1 MWGAGR
7 RTLVPET
14 RQALLAGVALL
25 SLSLAPAA
33 HAKEFPS
40 KISLSSLNGANGFRL
55 NGGAPYDLSGWSVSS
70 AGDVNGDGFGDLIV
84 GAHDADPNGLS
95 SGSSYVVFGR
105 KTGFAASLDLSTLNG
120 TNGFRLDG
128 AAAYDFSSW
137 SVSGAGD
144 VNGDGFADLII
155 GARGADPNGPFS
167 GSSYVVFG
175 RKSGFAAS
183 LNISSLNGTN
193 GFRLNG
199 VAVGDFSGRSV
210 SGAGDVNGDGFADL
224 IVGANGADPHG
235 LLQDQAMWSLARRRA
250 LPQH

>member
-128 AAAYDFSSW
+128 AAAYDFSGW

-155 GARGADPNGPFS
+155 GARGADPNGS
-167 GSSYVVFG
+167 C
-175 RKSGFAAS
+175 
-183 LNISSLNGTN
+183 
-193 GFRLNG
+193 FRLKLCG
-199 VAVGDFSGRSV
+199 VRPEVGLCRIRSIFPRSMARTASASMVWRSV
-210 SGAGDVNGDGFADL
+210 TLVAGPFQG
-224 IVGANGADPHG
+224 
-235 LLQDQAMWSLARRRA
+235 QAMSMAMA
-250 LPQH
+250 LPI